1 MNDVIT
7 HHAFGTNI
15 DIQMVSPFDLISYRV
30 RKYKNMYHPGVK
42 NMNVDNNLGDIF
54 RSIRL
59 QKKLTQAEL
68 QRLSGVTQSTI
79 SDIEEGKRSPQLNTL
94 EKLCDAMGIPV
105 VELLSTKE
113 KFLSSDRLVLKEE
126 LEMLKLFRSLS
137 PDQRLRLIT
146 FIQSF
151 LVE

>member
-1 MNDVIT
+1 
-7 HHAFGTNI
+7 
-15 DIQMVSPFDLISYRV
+15 
-30 RKYKNMYHPGVK
+30 
-42 NMNVDNNLGDIF
+42 MNVDNNLGDIF